1 MNLGS
6 GGGLELQ
13 ASCVECRCPGLTPAN
28 PGPCGLVGETGWSA
42 QPGVALPL

>member
-13 ASCVECRCPGLTPAN
+13 ASCVECRCAGLTPA
-28 PGPCGLVGETGWSA
+28 PCPCGFVGETGWSA
-42 QPGVALPL
+42 QPGVAPPL